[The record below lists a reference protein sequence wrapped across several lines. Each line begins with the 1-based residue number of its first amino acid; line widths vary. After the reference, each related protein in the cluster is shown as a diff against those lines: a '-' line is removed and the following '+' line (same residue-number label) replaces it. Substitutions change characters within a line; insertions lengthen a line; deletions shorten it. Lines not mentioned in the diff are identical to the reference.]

1 MGSRCGG
8 SYLVWM
14 TAGGTVVAC
23 AAPEDAKLARDVVD
37 AVNVNGTVD
46 LRYSAGPEE
55 DQARGASHDYQA
67 DVDLPG
73 LSVTGDFTPTVVATR
88 DEGLGRATSVRIRRL
103 VRKSTGCPGSS
114 AARWSAAVQTMSH

>member
-1 MGSRCGG
+1 
-8 SYLVWM
+8 M

-73 LSVTGDFTPTVVATR
+73 LSVTGDFTPTWWP
-88 DEGLGRATSVRIRRL
+88 RATKGWVARR
-103 VRKSTGCPGSS
+103 VCEY
-114 AARWSAAVQTMSH
+114 ADW